1 MTYPLSLIVTRL
13 QIQKSPRNI
22 SASPHGE
29 EYKSIQDAARK
40 IYANEGSIGG
50 FYVGVLSDT
59 TKTIADSFLFFLA
72 YNFLRQSR
80 INSSATRSKYL
91 PVIDEL
97 SVGFLAGA
105 ASKFLTTPIA
115 NVVTRKQTTAMRR
128 GRDGSAKTTQ
138 APISSIA
145 EAIYHER
152 GLQGFW
158 SGYSASLVLTLN
170 PSLTFFFFE
179 TLNRLL
185 LPRKQRDNPTA
196 QATFFLAA
204 VSKALASSI
213 TYPFSLAKSR
223 LQAGSSE
230 HAEHDQ
236 DPKSGAEPSRQKP
249 PTNVF
254 SIIAQIARTEGIAA
268 LYEGLHGEVLKG
280 FFSHGITMIIKDI
293 VHRFVIQLYYAM
305 LKLMRRYPSAQEL
318 AEMAKNQAETTA
330 ANVKDQGQQVV
341 EAAKEGAEAISTNLS
356 HVAGNGR

>member
-1 MTYPLSLIVTRL
+1 MTYPLSLIITRL
-13 QIQKSPRNI
+13 QIQKSLRKI

-29 EYKSIQDAARK
+29 EYRSIQDAARK
-40 IYANEGSIGG
+40 IYANEGGIGG
-50 FYVGVLSDT
+50 FYEGLLSDT

-97 SVGFLAGA
+97 GVGFLAGA

-115 NVVTRKQTTAMRR
+115 NIVTRKQTTALRT
-128 GRDGSAKTTQ
+128 GRDGRAKTTQ
-138 APISSIA
+138 GSVSSIA
-145 EAIYHER
+145 EAIYMQR

-179 TLNRLL
+179 TLKRLL
-185 LPRKQRDNPTA
+185 LPRKQRSNPPA

-204 VSKALASSI
+204 ISKALASSI
-213 TYPFSLAKSR
+213 TYPFSLAKSH

-230 HAEHDQ
+230 HDEHDPNSKSGTGSSRQ
-236 DPKSGAEPSRQKP
+236 RDPK
-249 PTNVF
+249 NVF
-254 SIIAQIARTEGIAA
+254 STIIQIARTEGVGA
-268 LYEGLHGEVLKG
+268 LYEGLNGEVLKG

-293 VHRFVIQLYYAM
+293 VHKFVIQLYYAM

-341 EAAKEGAEAISTNLS
+341 EAAKGGAEAISTNLS
-356 HVAGNGR
+356 NVTGNDC